1 MKENLKIVIS
11 GGGTG
16 GHIFPAI
23 AIADALKKR
32 FPKAD
37 ILFIGAKGRME
48 MERVPKAGYPIE
60 GLWISGMTKDLKSIL
75 LPLKLT
81 SSFNHAIA
89 ILKRFKPDVV
99 IGVGGFASGPTLMGA
114 NFLNIP
120 TVIQEQN
127 SYPGKTNRNVGKK
140 AKAICVAYDHL
151 DQWFPAEKIHFTG
164 NPLRANIKL
173 NGTREEAAEF
183 FHLNPEKPVAL
194 LVGGSQGALGIN
206 KGISAQLAAFKDAD
220 LQLIWQTGKTYISQA
235 TGEVNALGLGEQVK
249 PSVFIDRMDLA
260 YGLADVVISRAG
272 AMSISELALVQKP
285 VIFVPL
291 PTAAEDHQTK
301 NAQQL
306 VDAEAA
312 IMVRNADTEKDL
324 VPTLMRLA
332 NDPALREKL
341 STNIGKFARPNAAN
355 DIVDVI
361 INAISQPSNHISWNA
376 KHSTE
381 SISNLKSKNEN

>member
-1 MKENLKIVIS
+1 MKENLKVVIS

-23 AIADALKKR
+23 AIADALKRR

-48 MERVPKAGYPIE
+48 IERVPKAGYPIE
-60 GLWISGMTKDLKSIL
+60 GLWISGFTKDLSAL
-75 LPLKLT
+75 SLPFKLV
-81 SSFNHAIA
+81 SSLTKACR
-89 ILKRFKPDVV
+89 ILKRFQPDVV
-99 IGVGGFASGPTLMGA
+99 IGVGGFASGPTLKAA
-114 NFLNIP
+114 NWLGIP

-164 NPLRANIKL
+164 NPLRANITL
-173 NGTREEAAEF
+173 NGTREEAAAF
-183 FHLNPEKPVAL
+183 FQLDPNKPVAL

-206 KGISAQLAAFKDAD
+206 KGISAQLAAFKDND
-220 LQLIWQTGKTYISQA
+220 LQLIWQTGKTYITQA
-235 TGEVNALGLGEQVK
+235 QEEVKALGLENQVK
-249 PSVFIDRMDLA
+249 PTVFIERMDLA
-260 YGLADVVISRAG
+260 YGLADMVISRAG

-306 VDAEAA
+306 VDADAA

-324 VPTLMRLA
+324 IPTLFRLKDDHELQA
-332 NDPALREKL
+332 KMSA
-341 STNIGKFARPNAAN
+341 NIGKFARPKAAD
-355 DIVDVI
+355 DIVDQIIKVI
-361 INAISQPSNHISWNA
+361 S
-376 KHSTE
+376 
-381 SISNLKSKNEN
+381 

>member
-1 MKENLKIVIS
+1 MKENLKVVIS

-23 AIADALKKR
+23 AIADALKRR
-32 FPKAD
+32 FPEAD

-60 GLWISGMTKDLKSIL
+60 GLWISGFTKDLKSL
-75 LPLKLT
+75 SLPFKLI
-81 SSFNHAIA
+81 SSLSKARR
-89 ILKRFKPDVV
+89 ILKRFQPDVV
-99 IGVGGFASGPTLMGA
+99 VGVGGFASGPTLKAA
-114 NFLNIP
+114 NWLGIP

-164 NPLRANIKL
+164 NPLRANIAL
-173 NGTREEAAEF
+173 NGTREEAAKYF
-183 FHLNPEKPVAL
+183 NLNPTKPVAL

-206 KGISAQLAAFKDAD
+206 KGISAQLAAFKDSD
-220 LQLIWQTGKTYISQA
+220 LQLIWQTGKFYLEQA
-235 TGEVNALGLGEQVK
+235 QHEVKALGLEDQVK
-249 PSVFIDRMDLA
+249 PTVFIDRMDLA

-306 VDAEAA
+306 VDAETAL
-312 IMVRNADTEKDL
+312 MVRNADTEKEL
-324 VPTLMRLA
+324 IPTLFRLKDDHELQA
-332 NDPALREKL
+332 KL
-341 STNIGKFARPNAAN
+341 STNIGKFARPNAAD
-355 DIVDVI
+355 DIVDQI
-361 INAISQPSNHISWNA
+361 IKAIEA
-376 KHSTE
+376 
-381 SISNLKSKNEN
+381 

>member
-1 MKENLKIVIS
+1 MKENLKVVIS

-23 AIADALKKR
+23 AIADALKRR
-32 FPKAD
+32 FPEAD

-60 GLWISGMTKDLKSIL
+60 GLWISGLTKDLSAL
-75 LPLKLT
+75 TLPFKLA
-81 SSFNHAIA
+81 SSLSKARR
-89 ILKRFKPDVV
+89 ILKRFQPDVV
-99 IGVGGFASGPTLMGA
+99 IGVGGFASGPTLKAA
-114 NFLNIP
+114 NWLGIP

-127 SYPGKTNRNVGKK
+127 SYPGKTNRNVGQK
-140 AKAICVAYDHL
+140 AKAICVAYGHL

-164 NPLRANIKL
+164 NPLRANIVL
-173 NGTREEAAEF
+173 NGTRDEAAAYF
-183 FHLNPEKPVAL
+183 GLDATKPVAL

-206 KGISAQLAAFKDAD
+206 KGISAQLNAFCGSD
-220 LQLIWQTGKTYISQA
+220 LQLIWQTGKTYIDQA
-235 TGEVNALGLGEQVK
+235 QAEVKALGLENQVK
-249 PSVFIDRMDLA
+249 PTVFIDRMDLA
-260 YGLADVVISRAG
+260 YGLADVVVSRAG

-312 IMVRNADTEKDL
+312 LMVRNADTEQEL
-324 VPTLMRLA
+324 VPALFRLK
-332 NDPALREKL
+332 DDRELQAKM
-341 STNIGKFARPNAAN
+341 STNIGKFARPNAAD
-355 DIVDVI
+355 DIVKVVV
-361 INAISQPSNHISWNA
+361 
-376 KHSTE
+376 E
-381 SISNLKSKNEN
+381 SLKLRV

>member
-1 MKENLKIVIS
+1 MKTNPRIVIS

-23 AIADALKKR
+23 AIADALKRR
-32 FPKAD
+32 FPEVD

-60 GLWISGMTKDLKSIL
+60 GLWISGLTKDIRALT
-75 LPLKLT
+75 LPLKIT
-81 SSFNHAIA
+81 HSFNHAIA

-99 IGVGGFASGPTLMGA
+99 VGVGGFASGLTLMGA
-114 NFLNIP
+114 NYLHIP

-127 SYPGKTNRNVGKK
+127 SYPGKTNRNLASR
-140 AKAICVAYDHL
+140 AKAICVAYEHME
-151 DQWFPAEKIHFTG
+151 QWFPAEKIHFTG
-164 NPLRANIKL
+164 NPLRANITL
-173 NGTREEAAEF
+173 NASREEAAAF
-183 FHLNPEKPVAL
+183 FKLDPTKPVAL

-206 KGISAQLAAFKDAD
+206 KGISAQLSAFKDSD
-220 LQLIWQTGKTYISQA
+220 LQLIWQTGKTYITQA
-235 TGEVNALGLGEQVK
+235 QAEVKALGLDEKIK
-249 PSVFIDRMDLA
+249 PTVFIDRMDLA

-306 VDAEAA
+306 VEANA
-312 IMVRNADTEKDL
+312 ALLVRNADTEAEL
-324 VPTLMRLA
+324 VPALLKLA
-332 NDPALREKL
+332 ADRQKQEEMSK
-341 STNIGKFARPNAAN
+341 NIGKFARPNAAD
-355 DIVDVI
+355 DIVDQI
-361 INAISQPSNHISWNA
+361 IKFI
-376 KHSTE
+376 E
-381 SISNLKSKNEN
+381 

>member
-1 MKENLKIVIS
+1 MKQNLKVVIS

-23 AIADALKKR
+23 AIADALKRR
-32 FPKAD
+32 FPEAD

-60 GLWISGMTKDLKSIL
+60 GLWISGMTKDLKSLL
-75 LPLKLT
+75 LPFKLI
-81 SSFNHAIA
+81 SSLSKARR
-89 ILKRFKPDVV
+89 ILKRFQPDVV
-99 IGVGGFASGPTLMGA
+99 IGVGGFASGPTLKAA
-114 NFLNIP
+114 NWLGIP

-127 SYPGKTNRNVGKK
+127 SYPGKTNRNVGQK

-164 NPLRANIKL
+164 NPLRANITL
-173 NGTREEAAEF
+173 NGTRKEAAAF
-183 FHLNPEKPVAL
+183 FNLDPTKPVAL

-206 KGISAQLAAFKDAD
+206 KGISAQLKAFCDSD
-220 LQLIWQTGKTYISQA
+220 LQLIWQTGKTYIGQA
-235 TGEVNALGLGEQVK
+235 QEEVKALGLEERVK
-249 PSVFIDRMDLA
+249 PTVFIERMDLA

-272 AMSISELALVQKP
+272 AMSISELALVQRP

-306 VDAEAA
+306 VDADAA
-312 IMVRNADTEKDL
+312 LMVHNADAEQEL
-324 VPTLMRLA
+324 IPALMRLA
-332 NDPALREKL
+332 ADKALQEKL
-341 STNIGKFARPNAAN
+341 STNIGKFARPNAAD
-355 DIVDVI
+355 DIVEQI
-361 INAISQPSNHISWNA
+361 IKAIEA
-376 KHSTE
+376 
-381 SISNLKSKNEN
+381 

>member
-1 MKENLKIVIS
+1 MKENLKVVIS

-23 AIADALKKR
+23 AIADALKRR

-37 ILFIGAKGRME
+37 ILFIGSKGRME

-60 GLWISGMTKDLKSIL
+60 GLWISGFTKDLSAL
-75 LPLKLT
+75 SLPFKLV
-81 SSFNHAIA
+81 SSLTKACR
-89 ILKRFKPDVV
+89 ILKRFQPDVV
-99 IGVGGFASGPTLMGA
+99 IGVGGFASGPTLKAA
-114 NFLNIP
+114 NWLGIP

-164 NPLRANIKL
+164 NPLRANITL
-173 NGTREEAAEF
+173 NGTREEAAAF
-183 FHLNPEKPVAL
+183 FSLDATKPVAL

-206 KGISAQLAAFKDAD
+206 KGISAQLAAFKASD
-220 LQLIWQTGKTYISQA
+220 LQLIWQTGKTYITQA
-235 TGEVNALGLGEQVK
+235 QEEVKALGLENQVK
-249 PSVFIDRMDLA
+249 PTVFIERMDLA
-260 YGLADVVISRAG
+260 YGLADIVISRAG

-324 VPTLMRLA
+324 IPTLFRLKDDHELQA
-332 NDPALREKL
+332 KMSA
-341 STNIGKFARPNAAN
+341 NIGKFARPNAAD
-355 DIVDVI
+355 DIVDQIIKVI
-361 INAISQPSNHISWNA
+361 S
-376 KHSTE
+376 
-381 SISNLKSKNEN
+381 

>member
-1 MKENLKIVIS
+1 MKENLKVVIS

-23 AIADALKKR
+23 AIADALKRR

-60 GLWISGMTKDLKSIL
+60 GLWISGFTKDLSAL
-75 LPLKLT
+75 SLPFKLV
-81 SSFNHAIA
+81 SSLTKACR
-89 ILKRFKPDVV
+89 ILKRFQPDVV
-99 IGVGGFASGPTLMGA
+99 IGVGGFASGPTLKAA
-114 NFLNIP
+114 NWLGIP

-164 NPLRANIKL
+164 NPLRANITL
-173 NGTREEAAEF
+173 NGTREEAAAF
-183 FHLNPEKPVAL
+183 FQLNPNKPVAL

-206 KGISAQLAAFKDAD
+206 KGISAQLAAFKESD
-220 LQLIWQTGKTYISQA
+220 LQLIWQTGKTYITQA
-235 TGEVNALGLGEQVK
+235 QEEVKALGLENQVK
-249 PSVFIDRMDLA
+249 PTVFIERMDLA
-260 YGLADVVISRAG
+260 YGLADMVISRAG

-306 VDAEAA
+306 VEAEAA
-312 IMVRNADTEKDL
+312 LMVRNADTEKDL
-324 VPTLMRLA
+324 IPTLFRLKDDHELQA
-332 NDPALREKL
+332 KMSA
-341 STNIGKFARPNAAN
+341 NIGKFARPNAAD
-355 DIVDVI
+355 DIVDQI
-361 INAISQPSNHISWNA
+361 IKAIN
-376 KHSTE
+376 
-381 SISNLKSKNEN
+381 

>member
-1 MKENLKIVIS
+1 MKENLKVVIS

-23 AIADALKKR
+23 AIADALKGR

-48 MERVPKAGYPIE
+48 MERVPMAGYPIE
-60 GLWISGMTKDLKSIL
+60 GLWISGFTKEIKSLL

-81 SSFNHAIA
+81 SSINRAIA
-89 ILKRFKPDVV
+89 ILKHFKPDVV
-99 IGVGGFASGPTLMGA
+99 VGVGGFASGPTLMGA
-114 NFLNIP
+114 NYLRIP

-127 SYPGKTNRNVGKK
+127 SYPGKTNRKVGKK
-140 AKAICVAYDHL
+140 AKAICVAYNHL
-151 DQWFPAEKIHFTG
+151 EQWFPADKIHFTG
-164 NPLRANIKL
+164 NPLRANITL
-173 NGTREEAAEF
+173 NGTREEAAKF
-183 FHLNPEKPVAL
+183 FQLDPSKPVAL

-206 KGISAQLAAFKDAD
+206 KGISAQLAAFKDND
-220 LQLIWQTGKTYISQA
+220 LQLIWQTGKSYFTQA
-235 TGEVNALGLGEQVK
+235 QEEVKALGLENQVK
-249 PSVFIDRMDLA
+249 PTVFIERMDWA

-312 IMVRNADTEKDL
+312 VMVRNDDTEKEL
-324 VPTLMRLA
+324 VP
-332 NDPALREKL
+332 ALFKLVDDASSKAKL
-341 STNIGKFARPNAAN
+341 SANIGKFARPNAAD

-361 INAISQPSNHISWNA
+361 IKAIS
-376 KHSTE
+376 
-381 SISNLKSKNEN
+381 

>member
-1 MKENLKIVIS
+1 MKENLKVVIS

-23 AIADALKKR
+23 AIADALKRR

-60 GLWISGMTKDLKSIL
+60 GLWISGFTKNLSAL
-75 LPLKLT
+75 SLPFKLV
-81 SSFNHAIA
+81 SSLTKACR
-89 ILKRFKPDVV
+89 ILKRFQPDVV
-99 IGVGGFASGPTLMGA
+99 IGVGGFASGPTLKAA
-114 NFLNIP
+114 NWLGIP

-164 NPLRANIKL
+164 NPLRANITL
-173 NGTREEAAEF
+173 NGTREEAAAF
-183 FHLNPEKPVAL
+183 FSLDATKPVAL

-206 KGISAQLAAFKDAD
+206 KGISAQLAAFKDND
-220 LQLIWQTGKTYISQA
+220 LQLIWQTGKTYITQA
-235 TGEVNALGLGEQVK
+235 QEEVKALGLENQVK
-249 PSVFIDRMDLA
+249 PTVFIERMDLA
-260 YGLADVVISRAG
+260 YGLADMVISRAG

-324 VPTLMRLA
+324 IPTLFRLKDDHELQA
-332 NDPALREKL
+332 KMSA
-341 STNIGKFARPNAAN
+341 NIGKFARPNAAD
-355 DIVDVI
+355 DIVDQIIKVI
-361 INAISQPSNHISWNA
+361 S
-376 KHSTE
+376 
-381 SISNLKSKNEN
+381 

>member
-1 MKENLKIVIS
+1 MKENLKVVIS

-23 AIADALKKR
+23 AIADALKRR
-32 FPKAD
+32 FPEAD

-60 GLWISGMTKDLKSIL
+60 GLWISGMTKDIKSLL

-81 SSFNHAIA
+81 SSVNHAIA
-89 ILKRFKPDVV
+89 VLKRFKPDVV
-99 IGVGGFASGPTLMGA
+99 IGVGGFASGPTLMAA
-114 NFLNIP
+114 NFLGIP

-151 DQWFPAEKIHFTG
+151 DQWFPAEKIHYTG
-164 NPLRANIKL
+164 NPLRANIAL

-183 FHLNPEKPVAL
+183 FHLDPSKPVAL

-206 KGISAQLAAFKDAD
+206 KGISAQLAAFKDSD
-220 LQLIWQTGKTYISQA
+220 LQIIWQTGKTYITQA
-235 TGEVNALGLGEQVK
+235 QAEVSAMGLENQVK
-249 PSVFIDRMDLA
+249 PTVFIDRMDLA
-260 YGLADVVISRAG
+260 YGLADMVISRAG

-312 IMVRNADTEKDL
+312 IMVRNAETEQEL
-324 VPTLMRLA
+324 IPTLFRLK
-332 NDPALREKL
+332 DDSELRAKL
-341 STNIGKFARPNAAN
+341 SENIGKFARPNAAD
-355 DIVDVI
+355 DIVEVI
-361 INAISQPSNHISWNA
+361 IKAIS
-376 KHSTE
+376 
-381 SISNLKSKNEN
+381 

>member
-1 MKENLKIVIS
+1 MNENLKVVIS

-23 AIADALKKR
+23 AIADALKRR

-60 GLWISGMTKDLKSIL
+60 GLWISGFTKEIKSLL

-81 SSFNHAIA
+81 SSINHAIA

-99 IGVGGFASGPTLMGA
+99 IGVGGFASGPTLMSA
-114 NFLNIP
+114 NYLHIP

-164 NPLRANIKL
+164 NPLRANITL
-173 NGTREEAAEF
+173 NGTREEAAEY
-183 FHLNPEKPVAL
+183 FHLDPTKPVAL

-206 KGISAQLAAFKDAD
+206 KGISAQLAAFKDSD
-220 LQLIWQTGKTYISQA
+220 LQLIWQTGKFYFEQA
-235 TGEVNALGLGEQVK
+235 QQEVKSLGLEQQVK
-249 PSVFIDRMDLA
+249 PTIFIDRMDLA

-312 IMVRNADTEKDL
+312 IMVRNADTEKEL
-324 VPTLMRLA
+324 IPTLFKLSA
-332 NDPALREKL
+332 DKEWKNKL
-341 STNIGKFARPNAAN
+341 STNIGKFARPNAAD
-355 DIVDVI
+355 DIVEVI
-361 INAISQPSNHISWNA
+361 IKAIS
-376 KHSTE
+376 
-381 SISNLKSKNEN
+381 

>member
-1 MKENLKIVIS
+1 MKANPKIVIS

-23 AIADALKKR
+23 AIADALKRR
-32 FPKAD
+32 FPEAE

-60 GLWISGMTKDLKSIL
+60 GLWISGMTKDIRSLA

-81 SSFNHAIA
+81 HSINHAIA
-89 ILKRFKPDVV
+89 VLKRFKPDVV

-114 NFLNIP
+114 NFLGIP

-140 AKAICVAYDHL
+140 AQAICVAYDHME
-151 DQWFPAEKIHFTG
+151 QWFPAEKIHLTG
-164 NPLRANIKL
+164 NPLRANIAAS
-173 NGTREEAAEF
+173 GTRDEAAEY
-183 FHLNPEKPVAL
+183 FHLDATKTVVL
-194 LVGGSQGALGIN
+194 LIGGSQGALGIN
-206 KGISAQLAAFKDAD
+206 KGISAQLSAFKDNT
-220 LQLIWQTGKTYISQA
+220 LQLIWQTGKGYFERANQ
-235 TGEVNALGLGEQVK
+235 EVKSLGLEDKVK
-249 PSVFIDRMDLA
+249 PTVFIDRMDLA
-260 YGLADVVISRAG
+260 YTLADVVISRAG

-301 NAQQL
+301 NAQRL

-312 IMVRNADTEKDL
+312 LMVNNAETEAQL
-324 VPTLMRLA
+324 VPTLLQLA
-332 NDPALREKL
+332 GDHEKQEKMKV
-341 STNIGKFARPNAAN
+341 NIGQFARPNAAD
-355 DIVDVI
+355 DIVEQIVRVI
-361 INAISQPSNHISWNA
+361 KQ
-376 KHSTE
+376 
-381 SISNLKSKNEN
+381 

>member
-1 MKENLKIVIS
+1 MKENLKVVIS

-23 AIADALKKR
+23 AIADALKRR
-32 FPKAD
+32 FPEAD
-37 ILFIGAKGRME
+37 ILFIGAQGRME
-48 MERVPKAGYPIE
+48 MDRVPKAGYPIE
-60 GLWISGMTKDLKSIL
+60 GLWISGFTKDLSAL
-75 LPLKLT
+75 GLPFKLV
-81 SSFNHAIA
+81 SSLTKARR
-89 ILKRFKPDVV
+89 ILKRFQPDVV
-99 IGVGGFASGPTLMGA
+99 IGVGGFASGPTLKAA
-114 NFLNIP
+114 NGLGIP

-164 NPLRANIKL
+164 NPLRANITL
-173 NGTREEAAEF
+173 NGTREEAAAF
-183 FHLNPEKPVAL
+183 FHLDPSKPVAL

-206 KGISAQLAAFKDAD
+206 KGISAQLAAFKDND
-220 LQLIWQTGKTYISQA
+220 LQLIWQTGKMYYEQA
-235 TGEVNALGLGEQVK
+235 QAEVKALGLENQVK
-249 PSVFIDRMDLA
+249 PTVFIERMDLA
-260 YGLADVVISRAG
+260 YGIADVVISRAG

-312 IMVRNADTEKDL
+312 IMVRNAKTEQEL
-324 VPTLMRLA
+324 VPALFRLK
-332 NDPALREKL
+332 DDRELQAKM

-355 DIVDVI
+355 DIVQVI
-361 INAISQPSNHISWNA
+361 V
-376 KHSTE
+376 E
-381 SISNLKSKNEN
+381 SLEFRV

>member
-1 MKENLKIVIS
+1 MKENLKVVIS

-23 AIADALKKR
+23 AIADALKRR

-48 MERVPKAGYPIE
+48 MERVPKAGFPIE
-60 GLWISGMTKDLKSIL
+60 GLWISGFTKDLSAL
-75 LPLKLT
+75 SLPFKLV
-81 SSFNHAIA
+81 SSLTKACR
-89 ILKRFKPDVV
+89 ILKRFQPDVV
-99 IGVGGFASGPTLMGA
+99 IGVGGFASGPTLKAA
-114 NFLNIP
+114 NWLGIP

-164 NPLRANIKL
+164 NPLRANITL
-173 NGTREEAAEF
+173 NGTREEAAAF
-183 FHLNPEKPVAL
+183 FQLDPNKPVAL

-206 KGISAQLAAFKDAD
+206 KGISAQLAAFKDSN
-220 LQLIWQTGKTYISQA
+220 LQLIWQTGKTYITQA
-235 TGEVNALGLGEQVK
+235 QEEVKALGLENQVK
-249 PSVFIDRMDLA
+249 PTVFIERMDLA
-260 YGLADVVISRAG
+260 YGLADMVISRAG

-324 VPTLMRLA
+324 IPTLFRLKDDHELQA
-332 NDPALREKL
+332 KMSA
-341 STNIGKFARPNAAN
+341 NIGKFARPNAAD
-355 DIVDVI
+355 DIVDQIIKVI
-361 INAISQPSNHISWNA
+361 S
-376 KHSTE
+376 
-381 SISNLKSKNEN
+381 